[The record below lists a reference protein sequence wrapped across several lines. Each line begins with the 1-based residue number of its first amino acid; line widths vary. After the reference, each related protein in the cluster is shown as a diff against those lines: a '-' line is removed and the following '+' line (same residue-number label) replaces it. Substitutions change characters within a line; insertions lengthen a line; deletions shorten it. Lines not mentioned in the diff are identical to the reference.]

1 MLSNKHRE
9 IATKVRNAAIEKW
22 EAELRNSLANKK
34 TGSSKSSAP
43 ANLSKLDRELVE
55 TQLRKEAEKRQHVNK
70 ILSHT
75 RRGLALI
82 RSIVTGNPLE
92 FSKGFLLEV
101 VVQVLKCAVERAAV
115 VVGEEFFQTFIVSSF

>member
-9 IATKVRNAAIEKW
+9 IATKGKNAAIEKW

-34 TGSSKSSAP
+34 TGSKSSAP

-55 TQLRKEAEKRQHVNK
+55 TQLRKEAEKRHHVNK